1 MCIFVGNKETM
12 KKLTNWVFTY
22 NDFTS
27 QWQATT
33 RDNYSL
39 LFNDSTNSK
48 VLRSKDMDSLIALI
62 RKTEGD
68 PVKIKRV
75 VSERY

>member
-1 MCIFVGNKETM
+1 M
-12 KKLTNWVFTY
+12 KRLANWVFIY

-68 PVKIKRV
+68 PIKIKKV